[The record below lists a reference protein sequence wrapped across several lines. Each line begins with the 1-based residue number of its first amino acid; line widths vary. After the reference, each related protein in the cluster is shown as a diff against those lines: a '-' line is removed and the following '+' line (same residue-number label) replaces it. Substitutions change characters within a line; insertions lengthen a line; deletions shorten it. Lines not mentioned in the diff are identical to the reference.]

1 MYSLYFY
8 ESGELIHQINSY
20 PIAPEV
26 GDCLNLTAG
35 LSML

>member
-26 GDCLNLTAG
+26 GDYLYLTAG
-35 LSML
+35 LSIL